1 MPPGHAERFADRVKS
16 RLVDVAERNEVETV
30 VELAEDGQVR
40 DLRDRATADDT
51 DACPC
56 RFQIPPPS
64 ILRCKMTNQSRTLL
78 MALADG
84 QEETRGSPLKT
95 IKRTQRSEEVR
106 LQIERAIRAGD
117 FGPGD
122 RLPSERELVETF
134 GVSRVSVRE
143 AIRSL
148 EALGFV
154 RVYQGRGAFVTDR
167 RSGFGEPM
175 ARWLEMHRGE
185 VLELLGVRGALDE
198 LAAASAVEHYDEA
211 KVAAIVEAHAAFAAA
226 VESEAPTDELVS
238 LDIDLHLAI
247 AEASGVRLLY
257 DLLSDLH
264 SYLAESRHVALAPAG
279 RPAKSASEHTLI
291 VDAILAR
298 DAALARLA
306 TTNHIAS
313 VRELVT
319 ANIELEAANAAASDG
334 DAG

>member
-1 MPPGHAERFADRVKS
+1 MSLG
-16 RLVDVAERNEVETV
+16 
-30 VELAEDGQVR
+30 DGQ
-40 DLRDRATADDT
+40 A
-51 DACPC
+51 
-56 RFQIPPPS
+56 
-64 ILRCKMTNQSRTLL
+64 
-78 MALADG
+78 
-84 QEETRGSPLKT
+84 ETRGNPLTT

-106 LQIERAIRAGD
+106 RQIEGAIRAGD
-117 FGPGD
+117 FAPGD

-148 EALGFV
+148 EALGF
-154 RVYQGRGAFVTDR
+154 
-167 RSGFGEPM
+167 GEPM

-198 LAAASAVEHYDEA
+198 LAAASSVEHYDEA
-211 KVAAIVEAHAAFAAA
+211 KVAAIVQAHEAFAAA

-264 SYLAESRHVALAPAG
+264 SYLSESRHVALAPVG
-279 RPAKSASEHTLI
+279 RPAKSASEHALI

-306 TTNHIAS
+306 TAEHIAS

-334 DAG
+334 VAG

>member
-1 MPPGHAERFADRVKS
+1 
-16 RLVDVAERNEVETV
+16 
-30 VELAEDGQVR
+30 
-40 DLRDRATADDT
+40 
-51 DACPC
+51 
-56 RFQIPPPS
+56 
-64 ILRCKMTNQSRTLL
+64 
-78 MALADG
+78 MAIADG
-84 QEETRGSPLKT
+84 QEETRGSPLTT

-117 FGPGD
+117 FAPGD

-175 ARWLEMHRGE
+175 TRWLEMHRGE

-198 LAAASAVEHYDEA
+198 LAAASTVEHYDED
-211 KVAAIVEAHAAFAAA
+211 KVAAIVAAHDAFAAA
-226 VESEAPTDELVS
+226 VENEAPTDELVS

-264 SYLAESRHVALAPAG
+264 SYLSESRHVALAPAG
-279 RPAKSASEHTLI
+279 WPAKSASEHTLI
-291 VDAILAR
+291 VDAIVAR
-298 DAALARLA
+298 DATLARLA
-306 TTNHIAS
+306 TTRHIAS

>member
-1 MPPGHAERFADRVKS
+1 M
-16 RLVDVAERNEVETV
+16 
-30 VELAEDGQVR
+30 
-40 DLRDRATADDT
+40 ADDGPRAGT
-51 DACPC
+51 P
-56 RFQIPPPS
+56 
-64 ILRCKMTNQSRTLL
+64 T
-78 MALADG
+78 
-84 QEETRGSPLKT
+84 SPLTT
-95 IKRTQRSEEVR
+95 IKRTQRSGEVR
-106 LQIERAIRAGD
+106 LQIERAIRSGD
-117 FGPGD
+117 FAPGD

-198 LAAASAVEHYDEA
+198 LAAAAAVDHNDEEQI
-211 KVAAIVEAHAAFAAA
+211 AAIVAAHAAFARA
-226 VESEAPTDELVS
+226 VENEAATSELVS
-238 LDIDLHLAI
+238 LDIDFHLTI
-247 AEASGVRLLY
+247 AEASGMRLLY

-264 SYLAESRHVALAPAG
+264 SYLAESRHLVLSPAG
-279 RPAKSASEHTLI
+279 RPARSAAEHTLI

-306 TTNHIAS
+306 TSRHIAS
-313 VRELVT
+313 VREVVKASLR
-319 ANIELEAANAAASDG
+319 NEAAAAA
-334 DAG
+334 DAAER